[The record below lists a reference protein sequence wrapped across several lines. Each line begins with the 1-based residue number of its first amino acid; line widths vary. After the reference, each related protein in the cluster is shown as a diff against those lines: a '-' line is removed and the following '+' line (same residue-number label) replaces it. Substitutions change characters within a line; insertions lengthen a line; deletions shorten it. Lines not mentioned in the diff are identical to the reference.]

1 MSNLSATQTNLTS
14 PDGNNFEMGALDTFP
29 KILRHNAN
37 NWPNDIS
44 MREKE
49 FGIWNEFNWQD
60 YHNRVKWLS
69 LALIKLGVKPKD
81 AIALLGDNRPE
92 WVWGEV
98 AAHAMACYSI
108 GIFQDSLHEEVVYLL
123 NKSNATVVIA
133 EDEEQCD
140 KLLELGEEIPD
151 VKIIVYCDPRGMRK
165 YDDERLISIE
175 DIYQQGQD
183 IDKLSPDL
191 YDAYVD
197 ATDAEETAI
206 YCTTSGTTSKPKI
219 AFLGGGNFVKHCS
232 SYLRADP
239 RKAGDNYVSVL
250 PLPWIMEQVYAVG
263 QALISRQIVNFVE
276 GQETLMA
283 DLREIGPNF
292 VLLAP
297 RVWEGILAD
306 VKARMMDST
315 PLKQKLFDFAFSI
328 AEKAQAQGKRSKFA
342 DLLLMN
348 ALKDR
353 LGFSFLDSAAT
364 GGAAMGP
371 DTFRFFQT
379 IGVPLRQ
386 LYGQTE
392 LCGAY
397 TVHDENDVD
406 YDSVGVAFDSAQ
418 VKVINTDKEGVGEV
432 IAKTVGMFT
441 GYLDNQKAY
450 DEDVIDGWMHTGD
463 AGYFKPS
470 GHLVIIDRIK
480 DLAKT
485 SNGIQYSPQYIENK
499 LKFSSFIGEAVILG
513 KDKPYL
519 SAIIC
524 IRFSIVSKWAE
535 QQGYGFTNYTSL
547 SALPEVYQ
555 KLTEE
560 VEKVN
565 ATLPDAQKINKF
577 ILLYKEL
584 DADDGELT
592 RTRKVR
598 RTVIADKYGDI
609 IDSIYDNKAMVD
621 IDTVITFQDGGSSRI
636 KTQLKVATVIE
647 GASEGSNKSNSEIA
661 TSTIP
666 DQIQRKA
673 S

>member
-1 MSNLSATQTNLTS
+1 MSNSQLTQQ
-14 PDGNNFEMGALDTFP
+14 DFDMGELDTFP
-29 KILRHNAN
+29 KILRHNAK
-37 NWPNDIS
+37 NWPNDIA

-49 FGIWNEFNWQD
+49 FGIWNEFTWHD
-60 YHNRVKWLS
+60 YHNSVKWLS
-69 LALIKLGVKPKD
+69 LSLRKLGVEPKD
-81 AIALLGDNRPE
+81 TIALLGDNRPE
-92 WVWGEV
+92 WVWGEIS
-98 AAHAMACYSI
+98 AHAIGCFSL

-123 NKSNATVVIA
+123 NKSHATVVIA

-140 KLLELGEEIPD
+140 KLLELGDEIPS
-151 VKIIVYCDPRGMRK
+151 VKLIVYCDPRGMRK
-165 YDDERLISIE
+165 YDDKRLVSIA
-175 DIYQQGQD
+175 DLYQQGQE
-183 IDKLSPDL
+183 IEQLSPEL
-191 YDAYVD
+191 YDHYVD
-197 ATDAEETAI
+197 STSAEDTAI

-239 RKAGDNYVSVL
+239 RQPGDNYVSVL

-276 GQETLMA
+276 EQETLMA
-283 DLREIGPNF
+283 DLREIGPSF

-315 PLKQKLFDFAFSI
+315 PFKQKMFDYAFAL
-328 AEKAQAQGKRSKFA
+328 AEKAQNEGKRSWLA
-342 DLLLMN
+342 DVLLMK
-348 ALKDR
+348 ALRDR
-353 LGFSFLDSAAT
+353 LGFTFLKSAAT

-397 TVHDENDVD
+397 TVHQEDDVD
-406 YDSVGVAFDSAQ
+406 YDSVGVAFDSAE

-441 GYLDNQKAY
+441 GYLDNQEAY

-485 SNGIQYSPQYIENK
+485 SHGVQYSPQYIENK

-555 KLTEE
+555 KLQEE

-609 IDSIYDNKAMVD
+609 IDSIYDNKSMVD
-621 IDTVITFQDGGSSRI
+621 IDTMITFQDGSKSRI
-636 KTQLKVATVIE
+636 QTQLKVSTLIE
-647 GASEGSNKSNSEIA
+647 HDD
-661 TSTIP
+661 STLSALN
-666 DQIQRKA
+666 DSQTQRKA